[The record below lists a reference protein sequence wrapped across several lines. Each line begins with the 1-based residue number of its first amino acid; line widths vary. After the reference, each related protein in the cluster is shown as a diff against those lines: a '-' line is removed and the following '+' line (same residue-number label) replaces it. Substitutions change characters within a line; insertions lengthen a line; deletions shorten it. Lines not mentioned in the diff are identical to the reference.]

1 MKYHALSFSLKIKKR
16 AVSLID
22 TLTRSSLMATCHLLI
37 TLQTVGA
44 QIRHDKMSGL
54 IWIKQFDT
62 DGKIFL

>member
-1 MKYHALSFSLKIKKR
+1 M
-16 AVSLID
+16 ID